1 MNEVDYLYLD
11 REKRR
16 IEYDLHNVLEGGTE
30 DEFEEMIKR
39 IEEYKAL
46 KFGSITK
53 TELTRRMQ
61 ELQDIAKSD
70 RIEIHQSLMVVRIGQ
85 LASLLGVELEG

>member
-1 MNEVDYLYLD
+1 MNEVDYLSLS
-11 REKRR
+11 REKGR
-16 IEYDLHNVLEGGTE
+16 IEYELQNVLESGTAE
-30 DEFEEMIKR
+30 EFEELIKR

-61 ELQDIAKSD
+61 EIHDIAKSD
-70 RIEIHQSLMVVRIGQ
+70 RIEMHQSLMVVRIEQ